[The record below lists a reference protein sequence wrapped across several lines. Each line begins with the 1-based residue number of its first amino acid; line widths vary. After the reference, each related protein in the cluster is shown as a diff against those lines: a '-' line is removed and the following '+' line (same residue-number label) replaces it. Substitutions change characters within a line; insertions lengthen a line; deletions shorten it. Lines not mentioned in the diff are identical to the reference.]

1 MTAGHKRKHN
11 ECRTE
16 VRGCVSGY
24 TYISRVKSPESV
36 YQECVSMYFE
46 ECNQAQ
52 ADARPRFRH
61 KADRLVTG
69 ALELLLL
76 AVCSCLRPWSV
87 REK

>member
-1 MTAGHKRKHN
+1 
-11 ECRTE
+11 
-16 VRGCVSGY
+16 
-24 TYISRVKSPESV
+24 
-36 YQECVSMYFE
+36 MYFE